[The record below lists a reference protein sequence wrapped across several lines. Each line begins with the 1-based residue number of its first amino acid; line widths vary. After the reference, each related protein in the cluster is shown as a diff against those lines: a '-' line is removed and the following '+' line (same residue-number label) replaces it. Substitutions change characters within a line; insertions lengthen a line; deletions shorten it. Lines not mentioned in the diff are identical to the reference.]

1 MVCATSVLWSGLHGN
16 VGLLLSS
23 PPRPNLST
31 TACAY
36 PRMAACFMLS
46 VHANS
51 SHAFKLH
58 LHRRSSICLSA
69 LAETQSSFESASV
82 SRLLKECG
90 FDPSRFEMAD
100 RVKDS
105 YYRAHQNLPL
115 EWRQVLGL
123 VIFLVAAATVTTV
136 AFVTL
141 AGSAF
146 ASVMALPILL
156 LFSPVLIPLGIGAL
170 FVIAVALGLGGF
182 ASSLVWVYKYFKGAH
197 PVGSDQVGAARFKLN
212 EGAGLVKKKA
222 TEYGQEAKSRVQAGT
237 SLASDIIKQTDTN
250 IPNPA
255 P

>member
-1 MVCATSVLWSGLHGN
+1 
-16 VGLLLSS
+16 
-23 PPRPNLST
+23 
-31 TACAY
+31 
-36 PRMAACFMLS
+36 
-46 VHANS
+46 
-51 SHAFKLH
+51 
-58 LHRRSSICLSA
+58 
-69 LAETQSSFESASV
+69 
-82 SRLLKECG
+82 
-90 FDPSRFEMAD
+90 MAD